1 RSGTRYWYRFH
12 DLIRLYA
19 AEKAA
24 QEIPRE
30 EADAAVDRMLAEFH
44 EAVRSAVAPPPSEP
58 EEIRRAA
65 GRRESASAYLNV
77 DRLALIEAVE
87 LAHRTG
93 HRHTAMELGADVG
106 GYLFDTRRWLDAVRV
121 LKAALESALE
131 LGDTEYEVMLRC
143 KLASNLHL
151 VERPQESMAHVMRAL
166 QIARELGHR
175 GLEGAV
181 LEHLGAEYS
190 SQGNFEK
197 AVACHRLVLQ
207 IVTETGDVPKQASQ
221 HCLIGNA
228 LEKGGDLDG
237 AVASYNRALLLY
249 RQAGRPVGIATTLRM
264 LGSLYLTELRLYGL
278 AFDHYAEAQAIYR
291 DTGYRYDEADMW
303 DMLGTTC
310 LEAGEIQPAKLSWES
325 ALRLAN
331 HIAYRQLAEHVKRM
345 LRSIEAHDE
354 PP

>member
-1 RSGTRYWYRFH
+1 MFCVLSFATGQQFSELTARVLAAVDQRETGRLLAGLCRAHMMQRSGTRYWYRFH

-121 LKAALESALE
+121 LKAALEAALE

-151 VERPQESMAHVMRAL
+151 
-166 QIARELGHR
+166 G
-175 GLEGAV
+175 EG
-181 LEHLGAEYS
+181 
-190 SQGNFEK
+190 
-197 AVACHRLVLQ
+197 
-207 IVTETGDVPKQASQ
+207 
-221 HCLIGNA
+221 
-228 LEKGGDLDG
+228 
-237 AVASYNRALLLY
+237 
-249 RQAGRPVGIATTLRM
+249 
-264 LGSLYLTELRLYGL
+264 
-278 AFDHYAEAQAIYR
+278 
-291 DTGYRYDEADMW
+291 
-303 DMLGTTC
+303 
-310 LEAGEIQPAKLSWES
+310 
-325 ALRLAN
+325 
-331 HIAYRQLAEHVKRM
+331 
-345 LRSIEAHDE
+345 
-354 PP
+354 